1 MGDPV
6 AWTLVQ
12 RGWKVRSTA
21 GDELGH
27 VDEVLGDPE
36 ADIFDGINV
45 SKGLL
50 KETEY
55 VPSERV
61 DEIREGEV
69 VVSP

>member
-1 MGDPV
+1 MPDPV
-6 AWTLVQ
+6 AWTVVQ
-12 RGWKVRSTA
+12 RGWKVLSTS

-45 SKGLL
+45 SKGML
-50 KETEY
+50 KGTEY

-61 DEIREGEV
+61 EEIREGEV
-69 VVSP
+69 VIRA